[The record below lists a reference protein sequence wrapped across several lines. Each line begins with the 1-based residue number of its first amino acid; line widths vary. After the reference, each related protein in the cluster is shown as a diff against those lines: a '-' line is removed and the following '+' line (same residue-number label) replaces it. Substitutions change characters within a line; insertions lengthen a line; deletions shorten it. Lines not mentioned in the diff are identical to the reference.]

1 MPRARDTG
9 QKTLFFETIQRLDL
23 RGLFRCGRLR
33 RHNLI
38 WSLKKDAGMSRL
50 HHRVSEIQPEMR
62 DLQAEDMLLLRCE
75 TGQVVSKRLARFEVV
90 LSDVSHRNSR
100 AYDRR
105 EEQRTVTGTVDLR

>member
-1 MPRARDTG
+1 MVT
-9 QKTLFFETIQRLDL
+9 QKR
-23 RGLFRCGRLR
+23 
-33 RHNLI
+33 
-38 WSLKKDAGMSRL
+38 KDAQSGVPGVFDRM
-50 HHRVSEIQPEMR
+50 PEKLTQM
-62 DLQAEDMLLLRCE
+62 QHLLSKDVLSMRCE